1 MKTTF
6 LLLSALSAIPGIAVS
21 ADAERGAALFK
32 KQCSAC
38 HVASEP
44 KNKVGPHLPGIVG
57 RKVASVE
64 GFRYS
69 KAMQEFA
76 ADGKAWEAE
85 KLQQF
90 LRKPRDLVKGTSM
103 GFAGVKDDSSVGD
116 IVEYLKTLPP
126 HQ

>member
-1 MKTTF
+1 MRKTC
-6 LLLSALSAIPGIAVS
+6 LLLSVLSAIPGIAVS
-21 ADAERGAALFK
+21 ADAERGAELFK

-38 HVASEP
+38 HVANES
-44 KNKVGPHLPGIVG
+44 KNKVGPHLQGIVG
-57 RKVASVE
+57 RKVASIE

-76 ADGKAWEAE
+76 ADGRVWDAE
-85 KLQQF
+85 RLQQF
-90 LRKPRDLVKGTSM
+90 LPKPRDLIKGTSM
-103 GFAGVKDDSSVGD
+103 AFAGVKDDSSVAD

>member
-38 HVASEP
+38 HTASEP

-69 KAMQEFA
+69 NAMQEFA
-76 ADGKAWEAE
+76 ADGKLWDAE

-103 GFAGVKDDSSVGD
+103 GFAGVKDDSSVSD
-116 IVEYLKTLPP
+116 IIEYFKTLPP